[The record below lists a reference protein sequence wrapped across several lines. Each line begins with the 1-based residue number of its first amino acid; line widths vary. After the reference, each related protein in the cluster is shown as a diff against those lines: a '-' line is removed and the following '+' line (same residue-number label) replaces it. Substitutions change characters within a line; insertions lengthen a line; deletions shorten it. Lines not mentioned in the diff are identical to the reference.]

1 MKRPLFAALS
11 VLICTG
17 VSAAQPV
24 TPQNF
29 TRAETDRYFA
39 DIQQKAA
46 AQAGHGSGINQFF
59 YIRTIPKAGDRTIV
73 RMNNDTL
80 YGGVVVDTRG
90 GATLTIPKMPDG
102 RYASALI
109 LDNDHYAPEVFYT
122 SGMHKLPERTRYL
135 MVAIRIQ
142 VFDPK
147 DEAEI
152 KMVNGLQDKFKV
164 NAHSSV
170 PFKSPGWDQNQL
182 NMQRKAFEEQF
193 SRFQRYPDDWQGP
206 RGKVNEKTRAYA
218 AAGAWGL
225 FPNKDATYINY
236 NAHLPANKCYTATYQ
251 VPPNKAFWSI
261 TVYDKE
267 GFTDSA
273 NSFLN
278 RSNTRLN
285 SDGTF
290 TAYFGSEQAC
300 GNKQNR
306 VDIPDG
312 WNFLMRIYRPGKSV
326 LTGEYKLPDVME
338 VKL

>member
-1 MKRPLFAALS
+1 MKRSVLAAIMAILSVDAYAAL
-11 VLICTG
+11 
-17 VSAAQPV
+17 PV

-39 DIQQKAA
+39 DIQKKAA
-46 AQAGHGSGINQFF
+46 TQAGEGSGINQFF

-80 YGGVVVDTRG
+80 YSAVVVDTRG
-90 GATLTIPKMPDG
+90 GATLTIPPMPDG

-109 LDNDHYAPEVFYT
+109 LDNDHYAPDVFYT
-122 SGMHKLPERTRYL
+122 HGTHKLPDRTRYL

-142 VFDPK
+142 IFNPK
-147 DEAEI
+147 DENEV
-152 KMVNGLQDKFKV
+152 KKV
-164 NAHSSV
+164 NALQDQFKVTTHSAQ
-170 PFKSPGWDQNQL
+170 PFRSPDWDQNQL
-182 NMQRKAFEEQF
+182 NALRKEYEAQF

-206 RGKVNEKTRAYA
+206 RGQVNEKTRAYA

-236 NAHLPANKCYTATYQ
+236 NAHLPADRCYTATYH
-251 VPPNKAFWSI
+251 VPPNNAFWSI

-267 GFTDSA
+267 AYTASA

-278 RSNTRLN
+278 RSNTRYN
-285 SDGTF
+285 QDGTF

-300 GNKQNR
+300 GNKPNR
-306 VDIPDG
+306 LDITDG
-312 WNFLMRIYRPGKSV
+312 WNFLMRIYRPGHSV
-326 LTGEYKLPDVME
+326 LTGEYKLPE
-338 VKL
+338 VKEVKS

>member
-122 SGMHKLPERTRYL
+122 PGMHKLPERTRYL

-206 RGKVNEKTRAYA
+206 RGKVNEIHVLMLPRVR
-218 AAGAWGL
+218 GACS
-225 FPNKDATYINY
+225 PIKMQPI
-236 NAHLPANKCYTATYQ
+236 
-251 VPPNKAFWSI
+251 SI
-261 TVYDKE
+261 TMH
-267 GFTDSA
+267 TCPLINA
-273 NSFLN
+273 I
-278 RSNTRLN
+278 RRHTRFHLIRH
-285 SDGTF
+285 SGQLPCMTR
-290 TAYFGSEQAC
+290 
-300 GNKQNR
+300 K
-306 VDIPDG
+306 
-312 WNFLMRIYRPGKSV
+312 V
-326 LTGEYKLPDVME
+326 LLIAQTLS
-338 VKL
+338 